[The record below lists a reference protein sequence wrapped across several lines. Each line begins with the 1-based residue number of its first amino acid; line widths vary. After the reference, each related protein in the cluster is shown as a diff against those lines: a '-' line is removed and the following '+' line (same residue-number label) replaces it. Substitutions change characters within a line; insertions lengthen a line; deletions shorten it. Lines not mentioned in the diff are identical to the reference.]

1 MSCRLPGGAD
11 AREFWSLVRAGG
23 SAVTSPPPGRWDDVD
38 VPIRRGGFLTDV
50 EAFDADFFGISPREA
65 RAMDPQQRLALEV
78 AWEAVEDSGWTL
90 DMLRRDSVGVFLGA
104 IHDDY
109 AKLTHGAGG
118 AALTRHSLT
127 GTSRGLI
134 ANRLSYHLDLRG
146 PSLTV
151 DSAQS
156 SSLVA
161 VHLACQSLRR
171 GETAV
176 ALAGGVN
183 LNLSGGTSVGTARF
197 GALSPDGECY
207 TFDARANGYVR
218 GEGAAV
224 VVLKTLARATVDG
237 DRVYCV
243 IRGSAVNNDGASDA
257 LTAPAVEG
265 QREVL
270 TLAYRNAKIDPGAV
284 QYVELHGTGTRR
296 GDPVEAAA
304 LGAVLGTATTR
315 ERPLAVGSVKTN
327 IGHLEGAA
335 GIAGLVKAVLC
346 VWHRELP
353 ASRNFTAPPARI
365 PLDDLG
371 LQVHTRLSAWPDPG
385 RPLVAGVSAFG
396 MGGTNCHVVLGEDPR
411 PAEPGGDEP
420 RPSLGPAPFVLS
432 ARSPQALRDQA
443 RRMAVHVRDRAD
455 APADIAFSLA
465 TARTAHTHRAAIV
478 AADLDELAG
487 RLDDLAA
494 GADNDAVVTGEVA
507 AGPVAFLFPG
517 QGAQRVG
524 MGQRLREVCPAFAGP
539 YDEVAAHLDLP
550 ELDSADLLDQ
560 TRWTQPALFAVEV
573 ALFRMF
579 ETWGMRPDYLIGH
592 SVGELAAAHVSGVL
606 SLADAATLVT
616 ARARL
621 MQALPT
627 GGAMLAVQGTEE
639 EVRPLLTEHVG
650 VAAING
656 PRNLVIS
663 GAEQEV
669 LAVAARLGRSRRL
682 RVSHAFHSPLVE
694 PMLDAFREVATGLTY
709 REPRIPVVSNVS
721 GRLATAAE
729 LGSPEHWVDHVRGTV
744 RFHDGIQWLV
754 AQGVTGFVELGP
766 DATLT
771 TMARGALGGR
781 LCVAAMRRDRDEVR
795 TVAQAVGRLYVQ
807 GVDLDVAAVSDHRSR
822 RVDLPTYAFQRQR
835 YWLEGEPT
843 AGAVSE
849 GPVES
854 VPAIA
859 ADDDEAEAEA
869 VRPGGAVEDLLI
881 KVRDVTAAVLGHPGL
896 DAVPPRTSFRDLGVD
911 SLSGVELCERLGER
925 IGLSVPA
932 TSLYDHPTP
941 VLLAGHLGELLAGGA
956 VVEPVP
962 VPVPVPVRV
971 GQRTGDPVEPIAIVA
986 MSCRLPGGIRSPEE
1000 LWELLTDGRD
1010 AITTLPTDRG
1020 WDLDTLY
1027 DPDPSATGKT
1037 YTRYGGFL
1045 HDAADFDAA
1054 FFNISPR
1061 EALAMDP
1068 QQRLLLE
1075 TGWEAFERAG
1085 IDPGTLRGSPTGV
1098 FIGATNPEYGPRL
1111 HEAPEGID
1119 GYALTG
1125 TTMSVAS
1132 GRLAYT
1138 FGFEGPAI
1146 TVDTACSS
1154 SLVALHLACQ
1164 ALRSNECNL
1173 ALAAGAT
1180 IMANPGMFIEFSR
1193 QQGLAPDGHCKPF
1206 SADADGTSWAE
1217 GITVLLLERL
1227 SDAQQHGHPILATIR
1242 GTAVNQDGAS
1252 NGLTAPH
1259 GPSQE
1264 RVIRQALTNA
1274 GLTHTDITAVEAHG
1288 TGTTL
1293 GDPIEA
1299 QALLATYGHNRT
1311 EPVYLGSLKSNIGH
1325 TQAAAGIAGIIKM
1338 VLALHHHTL
1347 PTTLHITQPTPHV
1360 DWTSGTIDL
1369 LTQPQPW
1376 PPTTTPRRAG
1386 ISSFGV
1392 SGTNAHAIIEEPPTT
1407 TPTPPPP
1414 AAPPAPALTL
1424 WPLSAHTPQAL
1435 QAHAQQL
1442 IHHLHTHPHHH

>member
-1 MSCRLPGGAD
+1 
-11 AREFWSLVRAGG
+11 
-23 SAVTSPPPGRWDDVD
+23 
-38 VPIRRGGFLTDV
+38 
-50 EAFDADFFGISPREA
+50 
-65 RAMDPQQRLALEV
+65 
-78 AWEAVEDSGWTL
+78 
-90 DMLRRDSVGVFLGA
+90 
-104 IHDDY
+104 
-109 AKLTHGAGG
+109 
-118 AALTRHSLT
+118 
-127 GTSRGLI
+127 
-134 ANRLSYHLDLRG
+134 
-146 PSLTV
+146 
-151 DSAQS
+151 
-156 SSLVA
+156 
-161 VHLACQSLRR
+161 
-171 GETAV
+171 
-176 ALAGGVN
+176 
-183 LNLSGGTSVGTARF
+183 
-197 GALSPDGECY
+197 
-207 TFDARANGYVR
+207 
-218 GEGAAV
+218 
-224 VVLKTLARATVDG
+224 
-237 DRVYCV
+237 
-243 IRGSAVNNDGASDA
+243 
-257 LTAPAVEG
+257 
-265 QREVL
+265 
-270 TLAYRNAKIDPGAV
+270 
-284 QYVELHGTGTRR
+284 
-296 GDPVEAAA
+296 
-304 LGAVLGTATTR
+304 
-315 ERPLAVGSVKTN
+315 
-327 IGHLEGAA
+327 
-335 GIAGLVKAVLC
+335 
-346 VWHRELP
+346 
-353 ASRNFTAPPARI
+353 
-365 PLDDLG
+365 
-371 LQVHTRLSAWPDPG
+371 
-385 RPLVAGVSAFG
+385 
-396 MGGTNCHVVLGEDPR
+396 
-411 PAEPGGDEP
+411 
-420 RPSLGPAPFVLS
+420 
-432 ARSPQALRDQA
+432 
-443 RRMAVHVRDRAD
+443 
-455 APADIAFSLA
+455 
-465 TARTAHTHRAAIV
+465 
-478 AADLDELAG
+478 
-487 RLDDLAA
+487 
-494 GADNDAVVTGEVA
+494 
-507 AGPVAFLFPG
+507 
-517 QGAQRVG
+517 
-524 MGQRLREVCPAFAGP
+524 
-539 YDEVAAHLDLP
+539 
-550 ELDSADLLDQ
+550 
-560 TRWTQPALFAVEV
+560 
-573 ALFRMF
+573 
-579 ETWGMRPDYLIGH
+579 
-592 SVGELAAAHVSGVL
+592 
-606 SLADAATLVT
+606 
-616 ARARL
+616 
-621 MQALPT
+621 
-627 GGAMLAVQGTEE
+627 
-639 EVRPLLTEHVG
+639 
-650 VAAING
+650 
-656 PRNLVIS
+656 
-663 GAEQEV
+663 
-669 LAVAARLGRSRRL
+669 
-682 RVSHAFHSPLVE
+682 
-694 PMLDAFREVATGLTY
+694 
-709 REPRIPVVSNVS
+709 
-721 GRLATAAE
+721 
-729 LGSPEHWVDHVRGTV
+729 
-744 RFHDGIQWLV
+744 
-754 AQGVTGFVELGP
+754 
-766 DATLT
+766 
-771 TMARGALGGR
+771 
-781 LCVAAMRRDRDEVR
+781 
-795 TVAQAVGRLYVQ
+795 
-807 GVDLDVAAVSDHRSR
+807 
-822 RVDLPTYAFQRQR
+822 
-835 YWLEGEPT
+835 
-843 AGAVSE
+843 
-849 GPVES
+849 
-854 VPAIA
+854 
-859 ADDDEAEAEA
+859 
-869 VRPGGAVEDLLI
+869 
-881 KVRDVTAAVLGHPGL
+881 
-896 DAVPPRTSFRDLGVD
+896 
-911 SLSGVELCERLGER
+911 
-925 IGLSVPA
+925 
-932 TSLYDHPTP
+932 
-941 VLLAGHLGELLAGGA
+941 
-956 VVEPVP
+956 
-962 VPVPVPVRV
+962 
-971 GQRTGDPVEPIAIVA
+971 IVA

-1424 WPLSAHTPQAL
+1424 WPLSAHTPQ
-1435 QAHAQQL
+1435 
-1442 IHHLHTHPHHH
+1442 